1 MDDLLNQG
9 DDRQPSPWPPRLLV
23 IAIVVLGLVAIV
35 RHLPPRQVAQPRR
48 PAATASA
55 GPVQLAGLGSRA
67 AGLLDHADGI
77 RGPATPQHHWLPAP

>member
-1 MDDLLNQG
+1 MDDLPNQG
-9 DDRQPSPWPPRLLV
+9 EDRQPSPWPPRLLV
-23 IAIVVLGLVAIV
+23 IAIVVLALVAIV

-55 GPVQLAGLGSRA
+55 GPVQLAGLGSSA

-77 RGPATPQHHWLPAP
+77 AGPAMPLRHWPSAP